1 MLQND
6 FENTPML
13 KLVMG
18 LAIPSMIAQV
28 VLNLRFTMEI
38 KRQRSMVSIRIR
50 MLNCSKVLFL
60 YTKT

>member
-6 FENTPML
+6 FENRPML

-50 MLNCSKVLFL
+50 M
-60 YTKT
+60 